1 MEDVHII
8 IKWEKEIMEEC
19 SKIAHF
25 YKKLSSMMYMP
36 LSSVKISSD
45 SLEEFLHPF
54 FRIICI
60 FSISPLPHKMISAH
74 INQKCGF
81 SEERHNLLWQWQEQ
95 SKVSRCWWHEKG
107 RISVGWSSWRKE
119 SFSLYIRW
127 KTGRSPIKNYGVFFF
142 PQLESSFQ
150 ELQYSLQIRKTFSS
164 RAKTSSKVLGF
175 FLGKSKFL
183 Y

>member
-81 SEERHNLLWQWQEQ
+81 SEERHNLLWQWQVQ
-95 SKVSRCWWHEKG
+95 SKVSRMLVAWKKKDQCRVEFL
-107 RISVGWSSWRKE
+107 KE
-119 SFSLYIRW
+119 GKLLTVH
-127 KTGRSPIKNYGVFFF
+127 KMKN
-142 PQLESSFQ
+142 
-150 ELQYSLQIRKTFSS
+150 R
-164 RAKTSSKVLGF
+164 
-175 FLGKSKFL
+175 
-183 Y
+183 